1 MKPLIGLTPIVD
13 AGRDSLWMLPGYMQG
28 LEAVG
33 GIGMMLPLTDDAAML
48 KDIVDRV
55 DGLLLTGGNDV
66 APVLYGETKETFCG
80 ENDPAA

>member
-1 MKPLIGLTPIVD
+1 MKLLIGLTPIVD

-48 KDIVDRV
+48 KDLVDRV
-55 DGLLLTGGNDV
+55 DGLLLTGGNDAVNQFLMLGIDGLV
-66 APVLYGETKETFCG
+66 AC
-80 ENDPAA
+80 N

>member
-1 MKPLIGLTPIVD
+1 MKLLIGLTPIVD

-48 KDIVDRV
+48 KDLVDRGRPFA
-55 DGLLLTGGNDV
+55 DRRQRCGTGAV
-66 APVLYGETKETFCG
+66 R
-80 ENDPAA
+80 

>member
-33 GIGMMLPLTDDAAML
+33 GIGMMLPLTDDQPL
-48 KDIVDRV
+48 NI
-55 DGLLLTGGNDV
+55 
-66 APVLYGETKETFCG
+66 
-80 ENDPAA
+80 PAAFLCIGVWAAASAVLANVALVRRK